1 MARLLAL
8 GLCAAGALAGKGKK
22 YEDHTMDALAW
33 LKENTP
39 STLIVDVRTKAEYET
54 GHLEG
59 AVHVQ
64 AVEMELCY
72 EKYKEIQKSVSVYCY
87 EKPYRSTPVAEH
99 LSEKFPGL
107 RVVDLGGLAYMEGAH
122 LVTNGTDAGAMCM
135 VQPTSRPTSYPGEPK
150 ASATL
155 APVAAPTAAEAPAE
169 AAADASGAAAAA
181 AAVDDE
187 ASEEASKASAGGCL
201 LKLVA
206 GAALVVALG
215 SAAYYYRR
223 RKSFKAKM
231 APILEATPAKGEVQV
246 AAPADS
252 KLPQTKEAEDAL
264 HVQIAPEGAAAAA
277 PAEDVEKG
285 TAELMTVDTEG
296 LPESPAYEV

>member
-1 MARLLAL
+1 
-8 GLCAAGALAGKGKK
+8 
-22 YEDHTMDALAW
+22 
-33 LKENTP
+33 
-39 STLIVDVRTKAEYET
+39 
-54 GHLEG
+54 
-59 AVHVQ
+59 
-64 AVEMELCY
+64 
-72 EKYKEIQKSVSVYCY
+72 
-87 EKPYRSTPVAEH
+87 
-99 LSEKFPGL
+99 
-107 RVVDLGGLAYMEGAH
+107 
-122 LVTNGTDAGAMCM
+122 MCM
-135 VQPTSRPTSYPGEPK
+135 VQPTSRPTSYPGEPR

-187 ASEEASKASAGGCL
+187 ASEEASKASAGGCF

-252 KLPQTKEAEDAL
+252 KLPQTKDAEDAL
-264 HVQIAPEGAAAAA
+264 HVRIAPEGAAAAA

>member
-72 EKYKEIQKSVSVYCY
+72 EK
-87 EKPYRSTPVAEH
+87 PYRSTPVAEH

-122 LVTNGTDAGAMCM
+122 LVTNGTDAGATCM
-135 VQPTSRPTSYPGEPK
+135 VQPTSRPTSYPGEPR

-181 AAVDDE
+181 AVVDDE
-187 ASEEASKASAGGCL
+187 ASEEASKASAGGCF

-252 KLPQTKEAEDAL
+252 KLPQTKDAEDAL
-264 HVQIAPEGAAAAA
+264 HVRIAPEGAAAAA